1 RWHGLLHSGARYAV
15 RDQESARECIEE
27 NTTLRRIAPHTIE
40 DIGGLFALLP
50 GDDEAYAGQFVEGC
64 RASGIPTEEL
74 SAAAAHR
81 REPLLAPDVKL
92 AFAVPDGGID
102 SWSLLRSMAA
112 DAEARGCRV
121 LVRHPLV
128 GVERDGDRITA
139 VRVHDAVAGQ
149 DRTIGCQWVVNAA
162 GAWAGEVGRMA
173 GVPLK
178 MIAGKGVMVVMASRY
193 VRGVINA
200 CRKPADGDIIV
211 PQHEVAILGTTSEQ
225 VPSADD
231 IAVPPADV
239 DRMIDMCAQM
249 VPALA
254 SGRVLRAFAGSRPL
268 YVAEPPADGGDG
280 GGDTR
285 AVSRNFTVIDHP
297 RLDGLDNMYSIVG
310 GKLTTCRQMAE
321 AVVDRLAER
330 MGVTEPCRTATELLP
345 GADHGTHRVAEP
357 LARVERDQTYGELI
371 CECELVTRGQVR
383 EAVNDGLT
391 ELEDLRRKVRLGYGP
406 CQAAFCA
413 WRAAGMLAEGSGR
426 RGPGNPE
433 GVPRSVGRGPG
444 NPTTRWSGWSG
455 SWRSAGAGSGRPSGA
470 TRPARPCS
478 TTPSTAASS
487 TSGARA
493 CPTRRPPPP
502 RAADAGRRGRRRGGP
517 GRAGQRHPPGRGGP
531 PGAGPGP
538 RQRLHPLGGWGGRRA
553 RADRRRA
560 GRAAT
565 GGDRPPPRGP
575 PLPPGRSGGDP
586 RRPGLVLPL
595 HRRGR
600 PDPRRRP
607 RPQSRPGHR
616 LRHPATH
623 LPASRAGGGPG
634 NRVGCS
640 TGAGGG
646 GDLRRVPRLL
656 GGPVRGPPAPD

>member
-1 RWHGLLHSGARYAV
+1 VTHLMETDVVVVGGGVTGVAVLRDLALRGVHAVLVERFDLGTGTSGRWHGLLHSGARYAV

-40 DIGGLFALLP
+40 DIGGLFVLLP

-112 DAEARGCRV
+112 DAEARGCKV
-121 LVRHPLV
+121 LVRHPIV
-128 GVERDGDRITA
+128 GVEKTDGRISA

-173 GVPLK
+173 GVPLT

-193 VRGVINA
+193 VRGVVNA

-225 VPSADD
+225 VPSPDD
-231 IAVPPADV
+231 ISVPPADV

-249 VPALA
+249 VPAIA

-268 YVAEPPADGGDG
+268 YKPEAPAGAGE

-285 AVSRNFTVIDHP
+285 EVSRTFTVLDHAS
-297 RLDGLDNMYSIVG
+297 RDGLDNMFSIVG

-330 MGVTEPCRTATELLP
+330 MGVTEPCRTATEVLP
-345 GADHGTHRVAEP
+345 GADHGTHRLAEP
-357 LARVERDQTYGELI
+357 LARVERDMAYGELI

-383 EAVNDGLT
+383 DAVADGLT
-391 ELEDLRRKVRLGYGP
+391 ELEDLRRRLRLGYGP

-413 WRAAGMLAEGSGR
+413 WRAAGMLAEARPAGDPVAGLER
-426 RGPGNPE
+426 FLEERWRGQ
-433 GVPRSVGRGPG
+433 RSTIWGDQARQALLNHAIYRGIFDLQ
-444 NPTTRWSGWSG
+444 
-455 SWRSAGAGSGRPSGA
+455 GAGIPDE
-470 TRPARPCS
+470 
-478 TTPSTAASS
+478 AA
-487 TSGARA
+487 A
-493 CPTRRPPPP
+493 PTER
-502 RAADAGRRGRRRGGP
+502 
-517 GRAGQRHPPGRGGP
+517 
-531 PGAGPGP
+531 PGAGPPTGP
-538 RQRLHPLGGWGGRRA
+538 GEGDPTRRVGDELVGDTEGR
-553 RADRRRA
+553 
-560 GRAAT
+560 T
-565 GGDRPPPRGP
+565 SSRG
-575 PLPPGRSGGDP
+575 SGG
-586 RRPGLVLPL
+586 
-595 HRRGR
+595 
-600 PDPRRRP
+600 
-607 RPQSRPGHR
+607 
-616 LRHPATH
+616 
-623 LPASRAGGGPG
+623 
-634 NRVGCS
+634 
-640 TGAGGG
+640 
-646 GDLRRVPRLL
+646 
-656 GGPVRGPPAPD
+656 